1 MMKVAALAI
10 ALSLVGAPLA
20 AQGSGPALRIDQLL
34 KADLE
39 LVEPGAACWAVD
51 AQQRQVLISADIAL
65 LRIDGKLTRVSE
77 AQGTIGGDILR
88 SEGSKVVVLFQP
100 RAGKDIL
107 GEESVGKPMTMT
119 VSANG
124 KSVSLAVTRW
134 CGA

>member
-1 MMKVAALAI
+1 MKIVASIVAVGL
-10 ALSLVGAPLA
+10 LVTVPAV
-20 AQGSGPALRIDQLL
+20 AQNAQTALRIDPLV

-51 AQQRQVLISADIAL
+51 AQQRQLLISADIAL
-65 LRIDGKLTRVSE
+65 LRIDGKLTRVAES
-77 AQGTIGGDILR
+77 AGQIGGDILR

-100 RAGKDIL
+100 RAGKNVQ

-124 KSVSLAVTRW
+124 KSTSIAVTRW